1 MRYLTVYSCL
11 SLMAGV
17 ATALPRALTS
27 RQAPGAQNVVYWGQN
42 GGGTIENNDLST
54 YCTST
59 SGIDIIVLA
68 FLYSWGAGGDIPSG
82 TVGQSCF
89 ISNSGQG
96 QNCDALS
103 SAITTCQSVGIKVIL
118 SLGGATSSYSLS
130 SQAEAES
137 IGNYLWNAYGNSG
150 NSNVQRPFGDVIIDG
165 FDFDIEVN
173 RGSEYY
179 QYMISTLRSNF
190 ASDSSKT
197 YYITGA
203 PQCPIPEPNMGEIIG
218 NSTFDY
224 LWPQF
229 YNNNNYTY
237 PCALPINGNAP
248 FNYDEWVSWTAG
260 TPSANAKIFLGV
272 PAAPLAANGGPGG
285 ATYYATPDQLASIV
299 NDYKSDSRF
308 GGVMMWSA
316 GFSDSNVNNGCNYAQ
331 QVKNILVSGSPCAS
345 GPITS
350 TQSATSVPPATTTT
364 GSTATGTTSSPTST
378 ATGTV
383 PQWGQCG
390 GQGYTGPTQ
399 CVSPYTCVAN
409 SEWWAQCE

>member
-1 MRYLTVYSCL
+1 MRSATVYACL

-17 ATALPRALTS
+17 AMALPRAHVS
-27 RQAPGAQNVVYWGQN
+27 RQASGAQNVVYWGQN

-68 FLYSWGAGGDIPSG
+68 FLYSWGTGGDIPSG

-89 ISNSGQG
+89 ISNAGEG

-103 SAITTCQSVGIKVIL
+103 AAITTCQSVGIKVIL

-137 IGNYLWNAYGNSG
+137 IGDYLWKAYGNSG
-150 NSNVQRPFGDVIIDG
+150 DASVQRPFGNVIIDG

-179 QYMISTLRSNF
+179 PYMISTLRSNF

-203 PQCPIPEPNMGEIIG
+203 PQCPIPEPNMGVIIG

-299 NDYKSDSRF
+299 NEYKSDSRF

-316 GFSDSNVNNGCNYAQ
+316 GFSDSNVNDGCTYAQ
-331 QVKNILVSGSPCAS
+331 EVHNILVSGSPCAS

-350 TQSATSVPPATTTT
+350 TRSTTSVPPAT
-364 GSTATGTTSSPTST
+364 GTSSSPTST

-383 PQWGQCG
+383 AQWGQCG

-399 CVSPYTCVAN
+399 CESPYTCVAT
-409 SEWWAQCE
+409 SGWWSQCE